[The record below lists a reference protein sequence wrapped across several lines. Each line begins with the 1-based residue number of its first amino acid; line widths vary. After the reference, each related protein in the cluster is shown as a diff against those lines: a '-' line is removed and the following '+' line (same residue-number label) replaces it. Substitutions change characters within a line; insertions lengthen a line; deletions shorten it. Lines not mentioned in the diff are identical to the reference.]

1 MEGKTEYE
9 AHELYQTH
17 LLVAS
22 ALDDL
27 HEHSDDANSDL
38 STDSCNSEQATTV
51 RKKPSEVQVVN
62 DIKELLQGK
71 PIHCIKINVKKQTSF
86 YM

>member
-1 MEGKTEYE
+1 MKARAMEGTTEYE

-17 LLVAS
+17 LLVSS

-38 STDSCNSEQATTV
+38 STDSYNSEQATTV
-51 RKKPSEVQVVN
+51 GKNPSEVQVVN
-62 DIKELLQGK
+62 DIQEVLFEMERPFHL
-71 PIHCIKINVKKQTSF
+71 
-86 YM
+86 

>member
-1 MEGKTEYE
+1 MNARAMEGTTEYE
-9 AHELYQTH
+9 AYELYQTH

-22 ALDDL
+22 APDDL

-51 RKKPSEVQVVN
+51 GKNPSEVQVVN
-62 DIKELLQGK
+62 DIQAFLFEKERPFHLHQMK
-71 PIHCIKINVKKQTSF
+71 
-86 YM
+86 